1 MFGAEAAAE
10 PGGGTGN
17 DWLYG
22 EADADVLSGRDGLD
36 HLTGGAGKDIFD
48 YDATTDSK
56 GALRDVILDFAG
68 VGKAV
73 GDRIDLSTIDANATA
88 GGNQA
93 FKFVGTAKFTAPGQV
108 HVVKSG
114 ADTLIQANTDA
125 NKATVEMDILVKDGA
140 ALHTQWVAGD
150 FIL

>member
-1 MFGAEAAAE
+1 MYGGTGIDE
-10 PGGGTGN
+10 PGGQAGN

-22 EADADVLSGRDGLD
+22 EADADVLSGREGLD
-36 HLTGGAGKDIFD
+36 HLSGGPGNDIFD
-48 YDATTDSK
+48 YDAVTDSK

-73 GDRIDLSTIDANATA
+73 GDRIDLSTIDANTTA

-114 ADTLIQANTDA
+114 ADTLVQANTDA
-125 NKATVEMDILVKDGA
+125 NKATVEMDILVKDGT